1 MTPPPNEQHDALVGT
16 FTHHAIVKA
25 LIWELGFLN
34 DRVICGDYLSAKH
47 ALPHAKRHCDSYA
60 SMCKED
66 GLYDVSFQPYVAAAG
81 LVGVQ
86 MSYVFPCGTKV
97 CHSMTPKNR

>member
-1 MTPPPNEQHDALVGT
+1 MLPPNEDTAPLVGQ
-16 FTHHAIVKA
+16 FTHHAIVQA

-34 DRVICGDYLSAKH
+34 DRVITGDYFSAKH
-47 ALPHAKRHCDSYA
+47 AIPHAKRHCDSYA
-60 SMCKED
+60 SMCRED
-66 GLYDVSFQPYVAAAG
+66 GLHDVSFMPYVAAGG

-97 CHSMTPKNR
+97 CHSLTPKNR